1 MAQIETHT
9 GVRAPEKQVSGSKSN
24 PVAAMVAALRA
35 WQSAGSRR
43 KALADLTPDQL
54 RDIGYSEA
62 NHRPILEVK
71 AGLMTTLMSMR

>member
-9 GVRAPEKQVSGSKSN
+9 GIRAPEKQVSGSRSN

-35 WQSAGSRR
+35 WQSAGARR

-62 NHRPILEVK
+62 NRPILEVK